1 MNGPKKK
8 VLVVEDSKGLAFI
21 MQMVLQAGGFD
32 VRTAND
38 GWDGFF
44 TYLTFSPDL
53 VITDIDMPRENG
65 LEMMKRIRVQNPEV
79 RTIYMSGELTWF
91 WPLLEEERKKY
102 GVSFL
107 EKPFSRIELLR
118 LVSEHLEHFKEAQK

>member
-1 MNGPKKK
+1 MNGQKKK

-44 TYLTFSPDL
+44 TYLAFNPDL

-65 LEMMKRIRVQNPEV
+65 VEMIKRIRVQNPEV
-79 RTIYMSGELTWF
+79 RTIYMSGELSWF
-91 WPLLEEERKKY
+91 WPLLEEEKKRC

-107 EKPFSRIELLR
+107 KKPFSRIELLR
-118 LVSEHLEHFKEAQK
+118 AVAELFNNNKEVSE